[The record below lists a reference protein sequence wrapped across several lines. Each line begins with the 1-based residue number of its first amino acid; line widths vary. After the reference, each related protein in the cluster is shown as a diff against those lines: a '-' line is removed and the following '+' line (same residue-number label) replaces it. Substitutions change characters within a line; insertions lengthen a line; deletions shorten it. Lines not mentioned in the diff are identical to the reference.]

1 MTSDTDIKPLSTSD
15 ITKPSTGFGNF
26 CLEELERRRNSG
38 EEFDEQ
44 AFIEAMELTVARLV
58 VLEDEEQA

>member
-15 ITKPSTGFGNF
+15 ITKPSTGFSNF

-58 VLEDEEQA
+58 LLEDEEQA

>member
-15 ITKPSTGFGNF
+15 ITKPSTGFSNF

>member
-1 MTSDTDIKPLSTSD
+1 M
-15 ITKPSTGFGNF
+15 TKPSTGVSNF

>member
-1 MTSDTDIKPLSTSD
+1 MTSETDIKPLSTSE
-15 ITKPSTGFGNF
+15 ITKPSVGFSNY

-38 EEFDEQ
+38 EEFDEE